1 MGSWQ
6 DCKKNAFWLHPISHS
21 HYRHLSPRVSSSFM
35 SVYSEASQRLP
46 YQPLLY
52 FMNNKLPFLPSPPEG
67 SETNFYS
74 EPKKKK
80 NLISM
85 YLFFYFKSDLK
96 CLKCETTLQV
106 YL

>member
-21 HYRHLSPRVSSSFM
+21 HYPHLSPRVSSSFM

-46 YQPLLY
+46 YQLLLY

-80 NLISM
+80 FNWHVS
-85 YLFFYFKSDLK
+85 FFYFKSDLK

>member
-80 NLISM
+80 I
-85 YLFFYFKSDLK
+85 
-96 CLKCETTLQV
+96 
-106 YL
+106 